1 MATTVPAG
9 PPIAVR
15 AAGLTPERIQ
25 ELQNIIG
32 STRSGTAA
40 GIINEQQAQ
49 LLVDLT
55 NEMNALATNG
65 ISANINGNQN
75 INIANL
81 ATAGNEFQQITELTT
96 ARAFAEKTPE
106 LEQQFSQTMTSQL
119 NTA

>member
-1 MATTVPAG
+1 
-9 PPIAVR
+9 
-15 AAGLTPERIQ
+15 
-25 ELQNIIG
+25 LQDAIVQA
-32 STRSGTAA
+32 RQGTAA

-49 LLVDLT
+49 LLAALT
-55 NEMNALATNG
+55 NEINALVSNG
-65 ISANINGNQN
+65 INANINGNQN